1 MQSTST
7 EYSSICWFEF
17 LPFSARDVADDA
29 DVGAATAPPA
39 AGNGIDDGENGENDE
54 DDEDDDDDDDDDD
67 EKFAVALE
75 AKPLAAAVAVAV
87 AAAERTNCLAPH
99 SSMMAATRCCRSARK
114 SKAASSEATALP
126 SHERHPKS
134 GDDVE
139 SPCTSCG

>member
-54 DDEDDDDDDDDDD
+54 DDEDDDDDDDDD

>member
-67 EKFAVALE
+67 DEKFAVALE

-99 SSMMAATRCCRSARK
+99 SSMTAPAPLGMCTAEGGIAAGRSAWCPD
-114 SKAASSEATALP
+114 ASLHAPPT
-126 SHERHPKS
+126 
-134 GDDVE
+134 
-139 SPCTSCG
+139 

>member
-54 DDEDDDDDDDDDD
+54 DDDDDDNDDDDD